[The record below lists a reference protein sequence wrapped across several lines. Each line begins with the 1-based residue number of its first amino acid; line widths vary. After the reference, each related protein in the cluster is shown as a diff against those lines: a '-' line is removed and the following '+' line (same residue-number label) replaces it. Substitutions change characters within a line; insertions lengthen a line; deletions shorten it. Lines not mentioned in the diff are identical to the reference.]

1 MSHDCRASDADT
13 EEFTLPC
20 VEALLAGTLT
30 LMTGVAQA
38 APGCA
43 NVRPMAAKVVSN
55 LGTLAEHPALS
66 EAMRQVVARLA
77 LHWQAVGRSPAAQA
91 PGQPDRTL
99 WLHTPAALQ

>member
-20 VEALLAGTLT
+20 VEALLAGTLA

-38 APGCA
+38 APGCG

-66 EAMRQVVARLA
+66 EAMHQVVARLA
-77 LHWQAVGRSPAAQA
+77 LHWQAVGRSPAALVA
-91 PGQPDRTL
+91 AAKPVTNWPGGS
-99 WLHTPAALQ
+99 